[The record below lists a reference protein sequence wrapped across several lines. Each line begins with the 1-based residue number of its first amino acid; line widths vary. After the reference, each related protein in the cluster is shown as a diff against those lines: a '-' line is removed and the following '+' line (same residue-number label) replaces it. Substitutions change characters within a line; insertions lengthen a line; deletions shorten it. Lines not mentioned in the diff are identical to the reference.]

1 VIERF
6 KQWLL
11 LRGQVRAVSRAAAQ
25 VQKRAPAAAPAASAD
40 AAPLRVLM
48 VCMGNVC
55 RSPIAEGVLRAK
67 LQQAGLLG
75 RVQVDSA
82 GTHGYHTNEPP
93 DPRSIKYAAQRGYNI
108 AGQQARPVV
117 AEDFLR
123 FHWIMAMDSDNLA
136 WLQKKSPAQG
146 QGGPTSPTAP
156 VGPNRIELL
165 LSHAKRHP
173 DVTSV
178 PDPYYGPDAGFERVL
193 DLVEDACDGLLMQL
207 NAELAKPLRPPS
219 ALPKA

>member
-1 VIERF
+1 MIERF
-6 KQWLL
+6 KQWLQ
-11 LRGQVRAVSRAAAQ
+11 LRSQVRAVERAAAQ
-25 VQKRAPAAAPAASAD
+25 VQQRAPAAAAQAPSAD
-40 AAPLRVLM
+40 AARLHVLM

-67 LQQAGLLG
+67 LHQAGLLG
-75 RVQVDSA
+75 RVLVDSA

-123 FHWIMAMDSDNLA
+123 FQWILAMDSDNLA
-136 WLQKKSPAQG
+136 WLQKKSAAQAP
-146 QGGPTSPTAP
+146 GGPGGRA
-156 VGPNRIELL
+156 GPNRIELL
-165 LSHAKRHP
+165 LSHASRHP
-173 DVTSV
+173 GITTV
-178 PDPYYGPDAGFERVL
+178 PDPYYGPEAGFERVL

-207 NAELAKPLRPPS
+207 SAELAKPHGPPS
-219 ALPKA
+219 DLPKA